1 VEQIT
6 ILVGPDS
13 SREKILSHIKRGENH
28 IIHFVGNIF
37 YSQWNP
43 RDSFIL
49 TNDSEIV
56 TFKEIN
62 SSIQSTQSRTN
73 PFLFFNSQIYDTQ
86 GNKLKNVLRTF
97 GEIVENFDY
106 ERIIGIMSRN
116 YPIFDSET
124 NEIIANFYKNL
135 FSQNS
140 QGISLLKARQA
151 CMANKMA
158 KLVEQKFKDL
168 SAEEGT
174 KNIDL
179 ESSLAISSYMLFGKP
194 WKKLK

>member
-1 VEQIT
+1 I
-6 ILVGPDS
+6 S
-13 SREKILSHIKRGENH
+13 N
-28 IIHFVGNIF
+28 
-37 YSQWNP
+37 
-43 RDSFIL
+43 
-49 TNDSEIV
+49 
-56 TFKEIN
+56 
-62 SSIQSTQSRTN
+62 SIQSRIQ

-124 NEIIANFYKNL
+124 NEIIANFYTNL
-135 FSQNS
+135 FNRYS
-140 QGISLLKARQA
+140 QGVSLLKARQA
-151 CMANKMA
+151 CMANKMT

-174 KNIDL
+174 KSIDL
-179 ESSLAISSYMLFGKP
+179 ESSLAMSSYMLFGKP
-194 WKKLK
+194 WKKLI